1 MYSNKIIELCVKC
14 DKRCLRCFFVCFFGT
29 KEGKTL
35 LSAFLYKGFEGN
47 INIVYCVFF
56 ILDVKDILVLKN
68 QRSRSEKRYRGH

>member
-1 MYSNKIIELCVKC
+1 MIKDVSGVFL
-14 DKRCLRCFFVCFFGT
+14 FVFFGT

-35 LSAFLYKGFEGN
+35 LNPFLYKGFEGN

-68 QRSRSEKRYRGH
+68 QRSGSEKRYRGH